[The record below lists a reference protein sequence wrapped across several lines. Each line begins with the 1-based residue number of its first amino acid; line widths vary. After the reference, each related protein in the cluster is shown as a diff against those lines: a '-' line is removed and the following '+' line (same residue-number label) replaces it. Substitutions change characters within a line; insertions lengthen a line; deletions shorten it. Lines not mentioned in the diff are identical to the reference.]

1 MGAARHRIQVGFT
14 LIEMIVAIVVIGVLA
29 AAAALLLRGPI
40 ALQVQQQHQIGLLDQ
55 AGLLGLRLKRD
66 MAMAEPNSVAL
77 DPLGMG
83 FVLSYT
89 TRPPNSQP
97 VRYRCQPNA
106 SNPAL
111 GTLRRE
117 PGGLLAQ
124 NVFACRAMDPQAAVY
139 RGDGGRSQLVTLAL
153 RFVDGEQRVD
163 ALYSV
168 RIGP

>member
-1 MGAARHRIQVGFT
+1 MAAARHRMQVGFT
-14 LIEMIVAIVVIGVLA
+14 LIEMIVAVVVIAVLA
-29 AAAALLLRGPI
+29 GAAALLLRGPI
-40 ALQVQQQHQIGLLDQ
+40 ALQVQQQRRIGLLDQ
-55 AGLLGLRLKRD
+55 SGLLGLRLKRD
-66 MAMAEPNSVAL
+66 MAMAEANSASVSSS
-77 DPLGMG
+77 GIG

-124 NVFACRAMDPQAAVY
+124 NVFACRAMNPQAPAY

-153 RFVDGEQRVD
+153 SLVDGEQRVD
-163 ALYSV
+163 TLYAV
-168 RIGP
+168 RVGP